1 MSTGKRACW
10 IEAPAKINLTLEIL
24 GRRPDGYHEIRSL
37 LMPLALADRIEIRE
51 APREAL
57 EVVPDGVEIA
67 AIGPAEDNLAVRAA
81 SLVRQRAGVSQP
93 LALRIVKRIPIGG
106 GLGGG
111 SADAAAT
118 LVALNR
124 LWNLGWP
131 LGTLLELGSQ
141 LGSDV
146 PALVHGGAVRMEGRG
161 ERVAAAWPEAAGR
174 IPRMPVLLVNP
185 GIAVSTAEVYRSCSG
200 VLTAERNSYTIVHSA
215 LPGGDVTVAARGL
228 FNGLEAGVFR
238 KYPAVGRVAQLL
250 KAAGAP
256 GVLLSGSGASVFAL
270 VEDVG
275 QGERIRR
282 VLPGDCWSCLTWT
295 LPDGVMAAHGFL
307 EP

>member
-1 MSTGKRACW
+1 MFLAFA
-10 IEAPAKINLTLEIL
+10 ILTLAGALSVLWQRNLIL
-24 GRRPDGYHEIRSL
+24 AG
-37 LMPLALADRIEIRE
+37 M
-51 APREAL
+51 
-57 EVVPDGVEIA
+57 
-67 AIGPAEDNLAVRAA
+67 
-81 SLVRQRAGVSQP
+81 SLVLSFLGLAG
-93 LALRIVKRIPIGG
+93 LF
-106 GLGGG
+106 
-111 SADAAAT
+111 
-118 LVALNR
+118 
-124 LWNLGWP
+124 
-131 LGTLLELGSQ
+131 
-141 LGSDV
+141 
-146 PALVHGGAVRMEGRG
+146 
-161 ERVAAAWPEAAGR
+161 
-174 IPRMPVLLVNP
+174 VLLANP
-185 GIAVSTAEVYRSCSG
+185 GIAISTAEVYRACSG
-200 VLTAERNSYTIVHSA
+200 VLTSERNSYTILHSA

-228 FNGLEAGVFR
+228 FNGLEAGVFL